1 MKPILTRP
9 ILHLTVSPRGAASL
23 SRTISAHAVAAL
35 RACSPGRR
43 VIVRDLAQAPVPHV
57 DAGFAAA
64 IAAPGREGEPAHAT
78 ALARSEAL
86 IGELEQAGAVVIGTP
101 VHNYGLPSVLKAW
114 FDHVVRIHR
123 GFRSTPE
130 GKIGL
135 LADRPVLVV
144 AGSGGWFSRE
154 PARQPD
160 FFAPHVMALFATIG
174 IRDVTLLRLEGL
186 ARGEAA
192 LAAAVAHGTA
202 GLEAWVAAQARHE
215 GAAPPP

>member
-1 MKPILTRP
+1 MTP
-9 ILHLTVSPRGAASL
+9 ILHLTVSPRGEASL
-23 SRTISAHAVAAL
+23 SRSLAARAVVAL
-35 RACSPGRR
+35 RAQAPGRR
-43 VIVRDLAQAPVPHV
+43 VIARDLAAAPLPHV

-64 IAAPGREGEPAHAT
+64 IAAPGREAEPAHAA

-86 IGELEQAGAVVIGTP
+86 IGELEEAGAVVIGTP

-123 GFRSTPE
+123 AFRSAQE

-160 FFAPHVMALFATIG
+160 FFAPHLTALFATIG

-192 LAAAVAHGTA
+192 IAAAIAHGMA
-202 GLEAWVAAQARHE
+202 GIEAWVAAQARP
-215 GAAPPP
+215 GGRANPMA